1 MLNDASR
8 PQDESLSELRKSHQQ
23 VKTNDAQDAVPFD
36 NGSLEEKERHLSTEG
51 GNKIY
56 NVLPLFRQCLKQI

>member
-23 VKTNDAQDAVPFD
+23 VKTNDAQDTVRFD
-36 NGSLEEKERHLSTEG
+36 NRSLGEKELH
-51 GNKIY
+51 
-56 NVLPLFRQCLKQI
+56 